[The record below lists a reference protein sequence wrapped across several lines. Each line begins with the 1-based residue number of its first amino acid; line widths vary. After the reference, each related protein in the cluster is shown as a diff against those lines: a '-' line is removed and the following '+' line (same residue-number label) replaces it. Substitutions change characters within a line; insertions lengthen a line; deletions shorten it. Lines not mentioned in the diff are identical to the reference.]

1 MAKRPIYRAK
11 LHFNYSERNRLKKNY
26 IITFVTTDDLEEINK
41 NELIKSRICN
51 KIKKKKDKININI
64 FQVDL
69 MEQFGET
76 TDRF

>member
-1 MAKRPIYRAK
+1 MAKRPIYIAK

-26 IITFVTTDDLEEINK
+26 IITFVTTDDLGEINK